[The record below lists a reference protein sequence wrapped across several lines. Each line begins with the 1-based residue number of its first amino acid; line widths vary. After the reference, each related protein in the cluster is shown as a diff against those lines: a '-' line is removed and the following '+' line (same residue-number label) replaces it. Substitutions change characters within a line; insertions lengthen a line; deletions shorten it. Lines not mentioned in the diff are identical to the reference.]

1 MVNTVVAMV
10 TNVVMEVQGA
20 VNLRRSVVVTLCA
33 VQRTQIAV
41 LIRNTVVPLVLD
53 AATRRAVVVRRTTS
67 VAVNTVA
74 RLVLTAALMALAVSK
89 PGTGVAEM
97 DFLVQ
102 WDFSVAERNVV
113 VQGSS
118 AVDQCVVK
126 TTICAVG
133 TNAAICK

>member
-20 VNLRRSVVVTLCA
+20 VNLRRNAVVTLCV

-41 LIRNTVVPLVLD
+41 RIRNIVVPLVLD
-53 AATRRAVVVRRTTS
+53 AAAKRAVVVRRTTS

-74 RLVLTAALMALAVSK
+74 QLALTAALMALAVSK

-102 WDFSVAERNVV
+102 WDFSVAERSVV
-113 VQGSS
+113 VQDSS

-126 TTICAVG
+126 TTICVVG